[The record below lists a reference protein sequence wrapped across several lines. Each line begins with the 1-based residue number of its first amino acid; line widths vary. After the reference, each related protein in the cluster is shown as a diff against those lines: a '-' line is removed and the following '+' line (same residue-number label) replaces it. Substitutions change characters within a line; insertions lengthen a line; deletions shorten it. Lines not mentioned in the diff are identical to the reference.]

1 MFYGCTSLTTAPELP
16 ATTLESYCYYCM
28 FNGCTS
34 LNYIKCLAVNGIDPN
49 NSTYN
54 WVSGVASIGTF
65 VKDSKA
71 NWPTGTNGIPE
82 GWAIEQVNYPG
93 LKFEAI
99 EDSEFSWSC
108 NSSSFENK
116 FYYSLDDGKTW
127 ANYTDPIPFSK
138 GTILCL
144 KGDYPEGLSNV
155 SRTVRFVLSGKVKAS
170 GNIMSLIDNGAC
182 NTLTIPSNY
191 CFCELFIDC
200 TSLITP
206 PELPAMILTSCCY
219 QNMFDGCISLTN
231 APELPATT
239 LTNYCYAYMFQN
251 CSALTTAPELPA
263 TILTDYCYNQ
273 VFYGCSSLVYPP
285 ALPATTLAQNCYAGM
300 FFYCSSL
307 VYPPALPATMLANWC
322 YNQMFYNCKSLII
335 APELPATTL
344 TYYCYEYMFQECRSL
359 IKAPVLPATTLS
371 DRCYYAMFEG
381 CSNLKYIKC
390 LATDFSAPNCTT
402 DWVSGVPSTGTF
414 VKNPDANWPTGTSG
428 IPSGWEVVDAK

>member
-1 MFYGCTSLTTAPELP
+1 MFASCS
-16 ATTLESYCYYCM
+16 
-28 FNGCTS
+28 NIK
-34 LNYIKCLAVNGIDPN
+34 YIKCLATDISATDC
-49 NSTYN
+49 TYN
-54 WVSGVASIGTF
+54 WVSGVASTGTF

-71 NWPTGTNGIPE
+71 NWPTGVNGIPE
-82 GWAIEQVNYPG
+82 GWIVEQVNYTG

-144 KGDYPEGLSNV
+144 KGDYPEGLSNN
-155 SRTVRFVLSGKVKAS
+155 SRTVRFALSGKVKAS

-182 NTLTIPSNY
+182 NTLTIPSNN
-191 CFCELFIDC
+191 CFRELFIDC

-206 PELPAMILTSCCY
+206 PELPATTLASYCY
-219 QNMFDGCISLTN
+219 NGMFQNCTSLTT

-239 LTNYCYAYMFQN
+239 LTNYCYAYMFYN
-251 CSALTTAPELPA
+251 CASLTTAPELPA
-263 TILTDYCYNQ
+263 TTLKIMCYHSM
-273 VFYGCSSLVYPP
+273 FYGCISLVYPP
-285 ALPATTLAQNCYAGM
+285 SLPATTLDYACYASM

-307 VYPPALPATMLANWC
+307 VYPPVLPANTLVAGC
-322 YNQMFYNCKSLII
+322 YSNMFCNCRNLII

-344 TYYCYEYMFQECRSL
+344 PNSCYEYMFQECRSL

-390 LATDFSAPNCTT
+390 FATDISASNCTYY
-402 DWVSGVPSTGTF
+402 WVSGVPSTGTF
-414 VKNPDANWPTGTSG
+414 VKNPDANWPTGTDG
-428 IPSGWEVVDAK
+428 LPSGWEVVDAK